1 MWRKVLLKKLKS
13 YIYNQLDPAKVNIID
28 LGREIFVQPL
38 SIPEILA
45 EPEITDEDFY
55 RGLPISKGDDL
66 QLHLKFQIKFWK

>member
-1 MWRKVLLKKLKS
+1 MLLKKFKS

-28 LGREIFVQPL
+28 LGREIFVQLL

-45 EPEITDEDFY
+45 EPEIKDEDFY

-66 QLHLKFQIKFWK
+66 QLHLKIKSNF

>member
-1 MWRKVLLKKLKS
+1 MLLKKFKS

-28 LGREIFVQPL
+28 IGREIFVQLL

-45 EPEITDEDFY
+45 EPEIKDEDFY

-66 QLHLKFQIKFWK
+66 QLHLKIKSNF